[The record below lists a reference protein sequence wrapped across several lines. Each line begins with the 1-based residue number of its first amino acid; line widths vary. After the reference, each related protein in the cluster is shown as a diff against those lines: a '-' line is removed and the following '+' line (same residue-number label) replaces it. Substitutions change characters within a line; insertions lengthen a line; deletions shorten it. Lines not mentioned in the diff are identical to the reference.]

1 MAADLLIRTP
11 ARRERSR
18 IHIGRGSLAA
28 LGRLARRESGA
39 LRVAVVSDA
48 RVAAL
53 YGRAALGALRRA
65 GIDGRLV
72 IVPRGERAKQPA
84 ALARLW
90 SRLADLR
97 LGRRDAI
104 VALGGG
110 SVGDLA
116 GFAAATWLRGVD
128 WIGVPTTLLAQV
140 DSSVGG
146 KTGIDLDAGKNLAG
160 AFHQPALVI
169 ADPDTLRTL
178 PARQRR
184 AGLAE
189 VVKVAFATDARL
201 FRRLE
206 RDAARLRAGDPAAT
220 LAAIRAAVRA
230 KARIVQADE
239 REREGG
245 VRTALNFGHTLGHA
259 IEAALGYR
267 RLLHGE
273 AVAIGMRA
281 AARLSVRVARLPAAE
296 CVRLEALLDRLGL
309 PRTMPPL
316 RTARLHAAMRLDK
329 KRDKKRA
336 NVTRWVLTPRM
347 GHASVPRPIDR
358 RLIQAAMLEVGARR

>member
-1 MAADLLIRTP
+1 
-11 ARRERSR
+11 
-18 IHIGRGSLAA
+18 
-28 LGRLARRESGA
+28 
-39 LRVAVVSDA
+39 
-48 RVAAL
+48 
-53 YGRAALGALRRA
+53 
-65 GIDGRLV
+65 
-72 IVPRGERAKQPA
+72 
-84 ALARLW
+84 
-90 SRLADLR
+90 
-97 LGRRDAI
+97 
-104 VALGGG
+104 
-110 SVGDLA
+110 
-116 GFAAATWLRGVD
+116 
-128 WIGVPTTLLAQV
+128 VPTTLLAQV

-146 KTGIDLDAGKNLAG
+146 KTGIDLSAGKNLAG

-169 ADPDTLRTL
+169 AEPDTLRTL

-189 VVKVAFATDARL
+189 VIKIAFATDATF

-206 RDAARLRAGDPAAT
+206 RDATRLRAGDPAAT

-230 KARIVQADE
+230 KARIVAADE

-259 IEAALGYR
+259 IEAALGYE

-296 CVRLEALLDRLGL
+296 CARLEALLDRVGL
-309 PRTMPPL
+309 PRIMPPL
-316 RTARLHAAMRLDK
+316 RTVRLHDAMEH
-329 KRDKKRA
+329 DKKRA
-336 NVTRWVLTPRM
+336 SVTRWVLTPRM

>member
-28 LGRLARRESGA
+28 LGRRTRRETGA
-39 LRVAVVSDA
+39 VRVAVVSDA

-53 YGRAALGALRRA
+53 YGRAALGSLRRA
-65 GIDGRLV
+65 GIDARLV
-72 IVPRGERAKQPA
+72 LVPRGERAKTPGV
-84 ALARLW
+84 LARLW
-90 SRLADLR
+90 SRLADLG

-110 SVGDLA
+110 SIGDLA
-116 GFAAATWLRGVD
+116 GFAAATWLRGVP

-146 KTGIDLDAGKNLAG
+146 KTGIDLPAGKNLAG

-169 ADPDTLRTL
+169 ADPGTLRTL

-189 VVKVAFATDARL
+189 VIKIAFATDAAF

-206 RDAARLRAGDPAAT
+206 RDAVRLGTGDPAAT
-220 LAAIRAAVRA
+220 FAGIRAAVRA
-230 KARIVQADE
+230 KARIVRADE

-259 IEAALGYR
+259 IEAALGYE

-281 AARLSVRVARLPAAE
+281 AARLSVRVAGLPRAQCA
-296 CVRLEALLDRLGL
+296 RLEALLDEIGL
-309 PRTMPPL
+309 PRTMPAL
-316 RTARLHAAMRLDK
+316 RIAQLHAAMK
-329 KRDKKRA
+329 HDKKRA
-336 NVTRWVLTPRM
+336 SVTRWVLTPRM

>member
-11 ARRERSR
+11 ARRSRSR
-18 IHIGRGSLAA
+18 IRIGRGSLAA
-28 LGRLARRESGA
+28 LGRLARRETGA

-53 YGRAALGALRRA
+53 LGRVAFRSLARGGIAAEWVL
-65 GIDGRLV
+65 
-72 IVPRGERAKQPA
+72 VPRGERAKQPA
-84 ALARLW
+84 QLARLW
-90 SRLADLR
+90 SRLAALGI
-97 LGRRDAI
+97 GRRDAI

-116 GFAAATWLRGVD
+116 GFAAATWLRGVH

-146 KTGIDLDAGKNLAG
+146 KTGIDLAAGKNLAG

-178 PARQRR
+178 PPRQRR

-189 VVKVAFATDARL
+189 VVKIAFATDAGF

-206 RDAARLRAGDPAAT
+206 RDAVRLRAGDPATT

-267 RLLHGE
+267 GLLHGE

-281 AARLSVRVARLPAAE
+281 AARLSVRVARLPARE
-296 CVRLEALLDRLGL
+296 CARLEALLDRLGL

-316 RTARLHAAMRLDK
+316 RMARLLAAMRH
-329 KRDKKRA
+329 DKKRA
-336 NVTRWVLTPRM
+336 SVTRWVLTPRM